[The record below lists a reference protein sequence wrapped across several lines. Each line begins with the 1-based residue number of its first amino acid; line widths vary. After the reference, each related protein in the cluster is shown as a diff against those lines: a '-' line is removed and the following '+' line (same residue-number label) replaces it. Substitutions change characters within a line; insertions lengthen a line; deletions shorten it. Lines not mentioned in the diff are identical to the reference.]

1 MSQTSTSVPSARNIR
16 TVSAPLTPQPT
27 TAVDAAPARQSV
39 SAAITAAAAVR
50 SAVTAAASSTAS
62 SCPVS
67 AFESRT
73 RPVTVGSPFAGLPG
87 NDVTHFNSAW
97 PPPSAGMA
105 RKSPAG

>member
-1 MSQTSTSVPSARNIR
+1 MRV
-16 TVSAPLTPQPT
+16 VSAPLTPQPT
-27 TAVDAAPARQSV
+27 TAIDSAPDRQSA

-50 SAVTAAASSTAS
+50 SAVTAAASKSAS

-67 AFESRT
+67 AFERRT
-73 RPVTVGSPFAGLPG
+73 SPVTVGSPCAGLPG
-87 NDVTHFNSAW
+87 NEVTHFRSAC